1 MERDLQAPYTH
12 STHTFTHGLFFP
24 RSRSRNTC
32 EVGGGEEK
40 VEIGFFFPILVNNQ
54 TGRTPSLQLAVILE
68 KKCNEANTDYTRHQD
83 NHSQAIYA
91 VSSNRFHRGRSPVI
105 PVQKKLDHHSF
116 I

>member
-40 VEIGFFFPILVNNQ
+40 VEIGFF
-54 TGRTPSLQLAVILE
+54 S
-68 KKCNEANTDYTRHQD
+68 D
-83 NHSQAIYA
+83 
-91 VSSNRFHRGRSPVI
+91 SSE
-105 PVQKKLDHHSF
+105 
-116 I
+116 

>member
-1 MERDLQAPYTH
+1 
-12 STHTFTHGLFFP
+12 
-24 RSRSRNTC
+24 
-32 EVGGGEEK
+32 VGGGEEK
-40 VEIGFFFPILVNNQ
+40 VEIGFFFFSILVNNQ

-83 NHSQAIYA
+83 NHSPAIY
-91 VSSNRFHRGRSPVI
+91 VVRFLQIESIEADHPL